1 MKIGRF
7 STITLVL
14 VSLFSLGV
22 LVLLFF
28 APRPYLF
35 GVGSLADL
43 FGFLALALIVVTG
56 VLMLFKRP
64 LTTWMGSP
72 ERLWRLHIVIAGA
85 GGLFLGL
92 HVVLFL
98 AFPLSLPVLLG
109 YGATG
114 AALFVWV
121 TGGIYFQGVRNS
133 MFYHGLL
140 SIGAIFLMT
149 VHTFG
154 AGRNIPVE
162 LSGFSLA
169 LIAIVVLAG
178 VTWQLVKAWKSDGI
192 ARVRVARVS
201 MRSRIGTPSPK
212 CASSPTASRPSSL
225 SSTRGARSCSSRA
238 FLPKPSPPQLSS
250 TRGLSS

>member
-7 STITLVL
+7 STAGLVL
-14 VSLFSLGV
+14 VSLSW
-22 LVLLFF
+22 LVILLLLRLS
-28 APRPYLF
+28 PRPYLF
-35 GVGSLADL
+35 FGAGSLADL
-43 FGFLALALIVVTG
+43 FGFLALALIAATG
-56 VLMLFKRP
+56 VLMLFKGR
-64 LTTWMGSP
+64 LTVWMGSP

-114 AALFVWV
+114 AALFVWI

-133 MFYHGLL
+133 MFFHGLL
-140 SIGAIFLMT
+140 SIGAIFLMV

-162 LSGFSLA
+162 LSGLSLA
-169 LIAIVVLAG
+169 LTAVVVLAG
-178 VTWQLVKAWKSDGI
+178 VSWKLVKVWRSDG
-192 ARVRVARVS
+192 A
-201 MRSRIGTPSPK
+201 SP
-212 CASSPTASRPSSL
+212 R
-225 SSTRGARSCSSRA
+225 
-238 FLPKPSPPQLSS
+238 
-250 TRGLSS
+250 